1 MEVRMIMRSLTP
13 FSSAPSAGGAKVNIL
28 DGTYFCLPVMLR
40 LDQERVKGLKPA
52 FGICSSCNGRLVA
65 LLPVAVSAKFSGVGL
80 RDSRCSHLQ
89 LVLKRFSTS
98 LGILPPLC
106 WKFRSWLRVVQVRE
120 EVGR

>member
-40 LDQERVKGLKPA
+40 LDRERVKGLKLA

-65 LLPVAVSAKFSGVGL
+65 LLPVAVSAKLSGVGF
-80 RDSRCSHLQ
+80 RDSPCSQ
-89 LVLKRFSTS
+89 RNQIMS
-98 LGILPPLC
+98 
-106 WKFRSWLRVVQVRE
+106 
-120 EVGR
+120 